1 MVPDTNKERDMKKC
15 ALFTIVLLVASCDS
29 QSRVVAVTADE
40 NGGFTAT
47 LPDGTE
53 VAGEDAYD
61 AAIAPQVEP
70 IEAMRP
76 MVFAVT
82 TSTKADGGAKGLTF
96 GKFHASIE
104 VDSTYLAGCIN
115 RGFLH
120 LKVTVMNDNM
130 PANMVELH
138 LLAWFESGK
147 PCFAVMNTGFI
158 GYGWCYKLCVTNT
171 KNGIKLGIKN
181 GLISAGVSS
190 TAATLIAI
198 LAAPV
203 AEVALVAM

>member
-29 QSRVVAVTADE
+29 QGRVVAVAADE

-82 TSTKADGGAKGLTF
+82 TSTKADGGAKGLTLENSTRQSRSIPPIWRA
-96 GKFHASIE
+96 ASI
-104 VDSTYLAGCIN
+104 AGSCIS
-115 RGFLH
+115 R
-120 LKVTVMNDNM
+120 
-130 PANMVELH
+130 
-138 LLAWFESGK
+138 SR
-147 PCFAVMNTGFI
+147 
-158 GYGWCYKLCVTNT
+158 
-171 KNGIKLGIKN
+171 
-181 GLISAGVSS
+181 
-190 TAATLIAI
+190 
-198 LAAPV
+198 
-203 AEVALVAM
+203 